1 MNDTKPDAMRNDP
14 IDPITL
20 EVIRNRLDAIAQEM
34 QDALVRSG
42 YSNIIKEGHDCSASL
57 FDAKGELIAQATAL
71 PAQLGVL
78 PPAVARVLKSHPA
91 EEMADGDVFI
101 LNDPYDG
108 GTHLPDIAVITP
120 VMFEGRAV
128 AIAACIAHHQDVGGK
143 TPGSLPT
150 DSTDIFQEGL
160 RIPLARLYEAG
171 KPNEL
176 LHAFIER
183 NVRIPE
189 IVLGDLRAQL
199 SALHVGKR
207 RLADLMAAYGTAQAS
222 RYFDEL
228 LDRAEELTRRSIGR
242 LRPGTYSFE
251 DYLDDDGVVRD
262 KLVKIRAT
270 VTISERDLHVDFT
283 GTDPQLKGPINADCS
298 AVLSS
303 VYFVVKSI
311 TDPAAPNNGGC
322 YRPVRVTLPEG
333 SVVNPRPPA
342 PVNGRTITMKRI
354 CDAILGAL
362 VHAMPDEMPAAPGGV
377 TRVMVFGGRDPES
390 GRQFVCTDF
399 TTSGTG
405 GQPGQDGVD
414 ALETDIAN
422 TMTMPVESLELHFP
436 VRVRRNAL
444 WQDSGGAGRWRGG
457 LGVEREIEILR
468 GEITLTLRED
478 RHRSQAWGLYG
489 GGPPPLSHSDIV
501 RADGTAEDIPSKGVF
516 SLSAGD
522 SIHCR
527 GPGGAGYGD
536 PLTREP
542 QSVLQDV
549 IDRKVSIDSALSSYG
564 VVIDPEHHTIDT
576 AATAQKRAA
585 MTEERGAI
593 DWTYD
598 RGEKGRS

>member
-1 MNDTKPDAMRNDP
+1 MKIAMKNDP

-20 EVIRNRLDAIAQEM
+20 EVVRNRLDAIAQDM

-78 PPAVARVLKSHPA
+78 PPAVQRVLQTYSPEDMA
-91 EEMADGDVFI
+91 EGDVFI

-108 GTHLPDIAVITP
+108 GTHLPDIALVTP
-120 VMFEGRAV
+120 VVFEGRTV

-150 DSTDIFQEGL
+150 DSTDIYQEGL

-171 KPNEL
+171 KPNDL
-176 LHAFIER
+176 LHAIIER

-199 SALHVGKR
+199 AALHVGKT
-207 RLADLMAAYGTAQAS
+207 RLADLMGEYGAEQAS
-222 RYFDEL
+222 CYFDEL
-228 LDRAEELTRRSIGR
+228 LDRAEELTRRSIGK
-242 LRPGTYSFE
+242 LRAGTYSFE
-251 DYLDDDGVVRD
+251 DYLDDDGIVRN

-270 VTISERDLHVDFT
+270 VTISERDLHIDFT
-283 GTDPQLKGPINADCS
+283 GTDEQLKGPVNADCS

-322 YRPVRVTLPEG
+322 YRPIRVTLPEG
-333 SVVNPRPPA
+333 TVVNPRPPA

-354 CDAILGAL
+354 SDTILGAL
-362 VHAMPDEMPAAPGGV
+362 VRAMPDEMPAAPGGV
-377 TRVMVFGGRDPES
+377 TRVMVFGGFDLES

-399 TTSGTG
+399 STSGTG
-405 GQPGQDGVD
+405 GQPSQDGVD

-422 TMTMPVESLELHFP
+422 TMNMPVESLELHYP

-457 LGVEREIEILR
+457 LGVEREIEIMR
-468 GEITLTLRED
+468 GEVTLTLRED
-478 RHRSQAWGLYG
+478 RHHSQAWGLYG
-489 GGPPPLSHSDIV
+489 GCPPPFAHSNIR
-501 RADGTAEDIPSKGVF
+501 RAGGETEPIESKGVF
-516 SLSAGD
+516 TLRAGD
-522 SIHCR
+522 TIHCW

-536 PLTREP
+536 PFARNQER
-542 QSVLQDV
+542 VLEDV
-549 IDRKVSIDSALSSYG
+549 MDGKISIAAARASYG
-564 VVIDPEHHTIDT
+564 VVVDPKTKMVDEDATT
-576 AATAQKRAA
+576 AERSTLAEK
-585 MTEERGAI
+585 RGAI
-593 DWTYD
+593 TWTYD
-598 RGEKGRS
+598 RGEMGRS

>member
-1 MNDTKPDAMRNDP
+1 MRNDP
-14 IDPITL
+14 IDPVTL

-57 FDAKGELIAQATAL
+57 FDGKGELIAQATAL

-78 PPAVARVLKSHPA
+78 PPAVRRVLKTYAPEDMA
-91 EEMADGDVFI
+91 EGDVFI

-108 GTHLPDIAVITP
+108 GTHLPDIAVIAP
-120 VMFEGRAV
+120 VVHEGRTV

-171 KPNEL
+171 KPNDL
-176 LHAFIER
+176 VHAFIER

-199 SALHVGKR
+199 AALHVGGT
-207 RLADLMAAYGTAQAS
+207 RLAGLFDEYGPDRARA
-222 RYFDEL
+222 YFDEL
-228 LDRAEELTRRSIGR
+228 LDRAEELTRRSIGK

-251 DYLDDDGVVRD
+251 DYLDDDGIVRD
-262 KLVKIRAT
+262 KLVRIRAT
-270 VTISERDLHVDFT
+270 VTISERDLHIDFT
-283 GTDPQLKGPINADCS
+283 GTDDQLKGPINADCS

-322 YRPVRVTLPEG
+322 YRPIRVTLPEG
-333 SVVNPRPPA
+333 TVVNPRPPA

-354 CDAILGAL
+354 ADAILGAL
-362 VHAMPDEMPAAPGGV
+362 VGAMPDEMPAAPGGV
-377 TRVMVFGGRDPES
+377 TRVMVFGGIDPES
-390 GRQFVCTDF
+390 ERPFVCTDF
-399 TTSGTG
+399 STSGTG
-405 GQPGQDGVD
+405 GQPGRDGVD

-422 TMTMPVESLELHFP
+422 TMNMPVESLELHYP

-444 WQDSGGAGRWRGG
+444 WQDSGGAGGWRGG

-478 RHRSQAWGLYG
+478 RHRTQAWGLYG
-489 GGPPPLSHSDIV
+489 GCPPPFARSQIA
-501 RADGTAEDIPSKGVF
+501 RAEGEIEPIPSKGVF
-516 SLSAGD
+516 TLTAGD
-522 SIHCR
+522 AIHCW
-527 GPGGAGYGD
+527 GTGGAGYGD
-536 PLTREP
+536 PFTRDP
-542 QSVLQDV
+542 KRVLEDV
-549 IDRKVSIDSALSSYG
+549 IDRKVSIEAARGSYG
-564 VVIDPEHHTIDT
+564 VVVDPKTMALDDKASKAE
-576 AATAQKRAA
+576 RADR
-585 MTEERGAI
+585 MEQRGAVS
-593 DWTYD
+593 WTYD
-598 RGEKGRS
+598 RGAMGRS